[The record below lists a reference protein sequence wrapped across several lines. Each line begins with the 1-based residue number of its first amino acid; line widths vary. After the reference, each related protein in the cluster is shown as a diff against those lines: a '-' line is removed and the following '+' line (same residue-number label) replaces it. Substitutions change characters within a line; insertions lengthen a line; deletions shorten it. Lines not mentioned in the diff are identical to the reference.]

1 MARTALTTGSPTAGV
16 EHVPPPSP
24 RVGPSSAP
32 ASSLCL
38 AVASTSLAAG
48 AIHFAAIGDHFQE
61 TVILGL
67 FFAAMACS
75 QTAWAA
81 WILLTSDRRLL
92 IAGAVGNLA
101 IVAVWVASRT
111 IGVPVGPNPWTPE
124 PVGVSDAVATLLELV
139 IVAGCAVLLS
149 DRHRTSTV
157 PPARRAPI
165 VVYGLALAMITSAAI
180 VVGADHS
187 HAEATATHAHGSG
200 ASVSETGI
208 VGGPASTTHSGP
220 VHVHLPEGHTAGAP
234 DQIQLNAITTA
245 MQRYEDIDAARA
257 DGFELMDGDFQETGA
272 HFGIPEWTEGGAYS
286 ITGDV
291 DLSRPEY
298 LMYTKRLTGHWK
310 LVAVAFVADMWR
322 YPEPPTTLIGAHYH
336 EHVWNCIEPEGWTL
350 DEEENG
356 FVSEAECVA
365 KGNIWS
371 PGGEWM
377 THVWLIPNP
386 EGIFADVNPTI

>member
-1 MARTALTTGSPTAGV
+1 MARTALTTGSPTADV
-16 EHVPPPSP
+16 EPRVAPSP
-24 RVGPSSAP
+24 PLGGRSAP
-32 ASSLCL
+32 TSLCV

-61 TVILGL
+61 AVILGL

-81 WILLTSDRRLL
+81 WILLTCGRPLL
-92 IAGAVGNLA
+92 IAGAIGNLA

-111 IGVPVGPNPWTPE
+111 IGVPVGPHPWTPE
-124 PVGVSDAVATLLELV
+124 PVGVADAVATLLELV
-139 IVAGCAVLLS
+139 IVAGSAVLLS
-149 DRHRTSTV
+149 DRRRTSRVTH
-157 PPARRAPI
+157 ARRAP
-165 VVYGLALAMITSAAI
+165 VVIYGLALAVITSAAI

-187 HAEATATHAHGSG
+187 HAEATATHTHGSG
-200 ASVSETGI
+200 ASVTETGT

-220 VHVHLPEGHTAGAP
+220 VHVHLPEHAAGAP
-234 DQIQLNAITTA
+234 DQTQLDTITAA
-245 MQRYEDIDAARA
+245 MQRYEGVDAARA
-257 DGFELMDGDFQETGA
+257 DGYEQMDGDYPETGA

-291 DLSRPEY
+291 DLSQPEY
-298 LMYTKRLTGHWK
+298 LMYTKRLTGQWK
-310 LVAVAFVADMWR
+310 LVAIAFVADMWR
-322 YPEPPTTLIGAHYH
+322 YPEPPTTLVGAHYH

-350 DEEENG
+350 DEEEYG